1 MNRVRFAVGEC
12 VLPAPRAQEVW
23 TTRVFLLRRRNFCV
37 THAWE
42 GTVSVPTPHPPRPP
56 YPPPGG
62 DPGESDEF
70 LAARLRDRP
79 EGEAARAV
87 ALLTARHWRS
97 MHDYAA
103 VCLASSGQTAAMAT
117 AAALHRVLDRIALGE
132 PAVALR
138 PVLLVA
144 VRDTVREWAADDR
157 ISGALPPLQK
167 PAGGRGMRM
176 AKTMTPDN
184 RTLALRAFR
193 ALPARVRCLL
203 WHVEV
208 EAEPISV
215 PAGLLGMDADI
226 ASAALEQGR
235 DTFRQNC
242 VHAHQELAPT
252 KDCRFHNRLL
262 DVPIRRGG
270 ALLPDVRR
278 HLAECRHCRHA
289 AEQLGHFEGELGT
302 LIAEAVLGWGAR
314 RYLDSRPGRSAGGAR
329 GPRSGRRGRRG
340 GGGHS
345 AARRHRLLSRIPA
358 AERLAGFGRPEALRS
373 TRTLLTGLG
382 AVSAGVLVSVL
393 IAGSSSPDGGA
404 TDPTG
409 STRAN
414 GGRGAVPTVSPPGV
428 AGLPTGPQQTRL
440 RNVAAD
446 LCLDTAGEP
455 QDGVG
460 TRLTACSTAWTQRWT
475 YEDDGLLRSVADP
488 GLCLDSHKDAGVVVL
503 GTCADPDDGRADDVR
518 YDLTPQGELLP
529 RWDEQLALTPATTDA
544 NADLVVKVRDRTVDQ
559 RWAAET
565 VREDEDLL
573 SSGGTVPPAARHA
586 GLTEPVV

>member
-1 MNRVRFAVGEC
+1 
-12 VLPAPRAQEVW
+12 
-23 TTRVFLLRRRNFCV
+23 
-37 THAWE
+37 
-42 GTVSVPTPHPPRPP
+42 
-56 YPPPGG
+56 
-62 DPGESDEF
+62 
-70 LAARLRDRP
+70 
-79 EGEAARAV
+79 
-87 ALLTARHWRS
+87 
-97 MHDYAA
+97 
-103 VCLASSGQTAAMAT
+103 
-117 AAALHRVLDRIALGE
+117 
-132 PAVALR
+132 
-138 PVLLVA
+138 
-144 VRDTVREWAADDR
+144 
-157 ISGALPPLQK
+157 
-167 PAGGRGMRM
+167 
-176 AKTMTPDN
+176 
-184 RTLALRAFR
+184 
-193 ALPARVRCLL
+193 
-203 WHVEV
+203 
-208 EAEPISV
+208 
-215 PAGLLGMDADI
+215 
-226 ASAALEQGR
+226 
-235 DTFRQNC
+235 
-242 VHAHQELAPT
+242 
-252 KDCRFHNRLL
+252 
-262 DVPIRRGG
+262 
-270 ALLPDVRR
+270 
-278 HLAECRHCRHA
+278 
-289 AEQLGHFEGELGT
+289 
-302 LIAEAVLGWGAR
+302 
-314 RYLDSRPGRSAGGAR
+314 
-329 GPRSGRRGRRG
+329 
-340 GGGHS
+340 
-345 AARRHRLLSRIPA
+345 PA

-446 LCLDTAGEP
+446 LCLDTVGEP

-518 YDLTPQGELLP
+518 YDLTPQGELLA